1 MNLKRVCRM
10 IVEDYLAGANKQPRS
25 FITPK
30 DYAEARH
37 YVLKTCQQQP
47 PPSDPREVH
56 NMTMDRLCA
65 IFPACRIPDQLMYNT
80 EVTDEFARIEV
91 SWLIV
96 SVGLW
101 YHFHNLYKT
110 GLRIPVIVGVGSC
123 TQSTVINSTCFKGCS
138 SEDDLCGHERIP
150 INDLS
155 AITVLTKDCVVFL
168 ENLFIKENKH
178 NRRTVG
184 GCAINH
190 AVLAILRNS
199 LEMNE
204 PVPKWAME
212 HLVSK
217 MGVSEEEF
225 YSCKSSIHLC
235 VTHRECAELL
245 TREKIAPEDKVLIRE
260 SMYAETDGVEVGPDK
275 LYLCTAATGVMFKSA
290 NYLNDNEW
298 KRSIMNSVVDLPT
311 SVKFRF
317 GIEPSSEGEEENG
330 ERHFSKWT
338 AVREFNKG
346 YPYAVT
352 NTVNCIFTGI
362 KGSFD
367 DFLADLEEQDHIFCD
382 SATCYKEF
390 VNALGHTIISYFPE
404 WTEICRN
411 ITDGKA
417 ALGGVDDLISSLN
430 DLKSV
435 MQTAMRRKKAPQQT
449 QPQQETTT
457 TQDDVYDDY
466 EIDFETGKV
475 TPVEKKRQQQQQ
487 PETKKKKPPTNTT
500 SMMMIAYDA
509 PRSSYPPSSKPSALL
524 PKGETVT
531 LIDSPNARS
540 DNPFM
545 RIRVGKTIEMMVFM
559 LASKIQMKPD
569 DYQKAPKGSSSNYSK
584 RRRDGGGPSSKKRK
598 VDDEEEDAAMMFD
611 AEELAAFNRVAA
623 NEIAANTA
631 ASEELALEDVPRSSS
646 AGHTVI
652 HYFPFKKNRN
662 STVASSQGKTFN
674 TTVMGRVDGESI
686 DANSF
691 IVMITRVTSADNLKI
706 MTKGG
711 KPPNVKPLDSVTLR
725 TTKKI
730 HILSHRSGSGYL

>member
-1 MNLKRVCRM
+1 
-10 IVEDYLAGANKQPRS
+10 
-25 FITPK
+25 
-30 DYAEARH
+30 
-37 YVLKTCQQQP
+37 
-47 PPSDPREVH
+47 
-56 NMTMDRLCA
+56 
-65 IFPACRIPDQLMYNT
+65 
-80 EVTDEFARIEV
+80 
-91 SWLIV
+91 
-96 SVGLW
+96 
-101 YHFHNLYKT
+101 
-110 GLRIPVIVGVGSC
+110 
-123 TQSTVINSTCFKGCS
+123 
-138 SEDDLCGHERIP
+138 
-150 INDLS
+150 
-155 AITVLTKDCVVFL
+155 
-168 ENLFIKENKH
+168 
-178 NRRTVG
+178 
-184 GCAINH
+184 
-190 AVLAILRNS
+190 
-199 LEMNE
+199 
-204 PVPKWAME
+204 
-212 HLVSK
+212 
-217 MGVSEEEF
+217 
-225 YSCKSSIHLC
+225 
-235 VTHRECAELL
+235 
-245 TREKIAPEDKVLIRE
+245 
-260 SMYAETDGVEVGPDK
+260 MYAETDGVEVGPDK

-298 KRSIMNSVVDLPT
+298 KRSIVNTVVDLPT

-362 KGSFD
+362 KGSLD

-411 ITDGKA
+411 IMDGKA

-449 QPQQETTT
+449 QPRQETTT

-487 PETKKKKPPTNTT
+487 PETKKKKTPTNTT
-500 SMMMIAYDA
+500 SMMMIAYEA

-531 LIDSPNARS
+531 LIDSPNASS